1 MADYTF
7 TNNDG
12 KKYKILKKKPHYS
25 YNADGLCDPP
35 DYRGPKIHISPELT
49 PKREM
54 AVMIEEIFHA
64 FFWDIPE
71 KEVRRFCGTVTN
83 ILHKDGWR
91 QTVTTEPSAEWS
103 GHIKEK

>member
-7 TNNDG
+7 KNNDG
-12 KKYKILKKKPHYS
+12 IKYKILKKNPHYS

-35 DYRGPKIHISPELT
+35 DYRGPKIHISPDLT

-54 AVMIEEIFHA
+54 AVMVEEIMHA

-71 KEVRRFCGTVTN
+71 KEVRRFCGCVTN

-91 QTVTTEPSAEWS
+91 QTVTTELSKEFV
-103 GHIKEK
+103 GHVK

>member
-1 MADYTF
+1 MF
-7 TNNDG
+7 RNNQG
-12 KKYKILKKKPHYS
+12 VRYKIYKKKPHYS

-35 DYRGPKIHISPELT
+35 DYRGPKIHISPDLT

-54 AVMIEEIFHA
+54 SVLIEEMMHA

-71 KEVRRFCGTVTN
+71 TEVRRFCGCVTN

-91 QTVTTEPSAEWS
+91 QTVQTTP
-103 GHIKEK
+103 KKD